1 MNLHIQDKAVLVFA
15 SSGGI
20 GRGVATEFA
29 REGAKV
35 MLFAR
40 SEEKLAATAE
50 AIAFLGDWFN

>member
-1 MNLHIQDKAVLVFA
+1 MDLALQDKPVLVLA

-20 GRGVATEFA
+20 GLGVATEFA

-40 SEEKLAATAE
+40 SEDKLAAAAE
-50 AIAFLGDWFN
+50 TDRKSVV